1 MNSKSI
7 INNIFEKIADN
18 KTTNLKTH
26 LKTHKVELGLA
37 QDLQNVA
44 KTMSKTLDTANK
56 VVDASIKVNVA
67 LKKVEKDSRFYNKY
81 ASITYENVTQD
92 LKYLK
97 TLMDKASSMAKE
109 LGVQEEDID
118 GYKKASDLFLDLKN
132 AAKRMTTNTLDF
144 DI

>member
-1 MNSKSI
+1 MNIQS
-7 INNIFEKIADN
+7 
-18 KTTNLKTH
+18 NLKNI
-26 LKTHKVELGLA
+26 LDKFPKDEVKLESHKVELGLA

>member
-1 MNSKSI
+1 MNKRELSKVFSKLSR
-7 INNIFEKIADN
+7 EEV
-18 KTTNLKTH
+18 NLES
-26 LKTHKVELGLA
+26 HKVELGLA

-67 LKKVEKDSRFYNKY
+67 LKKVEKDSMFYNKN
-81 ASITYENVTQD
+81 ASITYEKVTQD

-97 TLMDKASSMAKE
+97 ILMDKASTMAKE
-109 LGVQEEDID
+109 LGVQEENID

-132 AAKRMTTNTLDF
+132 AAKRMTTNTLEF
-144 DI
+144 NI

>member
-1 MNSKSI
+1 MNKRELSKVFSRLAK
-7 INNIFEKIADN
+7 EEV
-18 KTTNLKTH
+18 NLES
-26 LKTHKVELGLA
+26 HKVELGLA

-81 ASITYENVTQD
+81 ASITYENVNQD

-97 TLMDKASSMAKE
+97 ILMDKASSMAKE

-132 AAKRMTTNTLDF
+132 AAKRMTTNTLEF
-144 DI
+144 NI

>member
-1 MNSKSI
+1 MNIQS
-7 INNIFEKIADN
+7 
-18 KTTNLKTH
+18 NLKNI
-26 LKTHKVELGLA
+26 LDKFPKDEVKLESHKVELGLA

-81 ASITYENVTQD
+81 ASITYEDITQN
-92 LKYLK
+92 LKNLK
-97 TLMDKASSMAKE
+97 TLMDKASTMSKE

-132 AAKRMTTNTLDF
+132 ASKRMITNTLDF

>member
-1 MNSKSI
+1 MNIQS
-7 INNIFEKIADN
+7 
-18 KTTNLKTH
+18 NLKNI
-26 LKTHKVELGLA
+26 LDKFPKDEVKLESHKVELGLA

-81 ASITYENVTQD
+81 ASITYENVNQD

-132 AAKRMTTNTLDF
+132 AAKRMITNTLDF